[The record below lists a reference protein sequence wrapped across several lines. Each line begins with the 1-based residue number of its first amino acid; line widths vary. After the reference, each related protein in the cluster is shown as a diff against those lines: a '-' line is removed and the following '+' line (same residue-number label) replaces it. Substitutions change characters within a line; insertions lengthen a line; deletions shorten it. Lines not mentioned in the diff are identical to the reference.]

1 MARTKVENKYQA
13 ILDAAI
19 MVFAA
24 NGFWDTPTSL
34 ISKTAGIADGTLF
47 NYFKT
52 KDDLINEVYL
62 EIKKEL
68 SARTVAGLAAQD
80 SIREKMRHVWNTYID
95 WGVENPDKFKVMH
108 QIGSSYALDEK
119 VKAAAEVGYLEIQRI
134 TSESIAKGEIR
145 DYPTDYLG
153 AMIDTLAV
161 MTVQFTRENR
171 AQAAKYRDIGF
182 EIIWNGV
189 TR

>member
-1 MARTKVENKYQA
+1 MARAKVENKYKA

-19 MVFAA
+19 SVFAA
-24 NGFWDTPTSL
+24 HGFWDTPTSL
-34 ISKTAGIADGTLF
+34 ISKTAGVADGTLF

-68 SARTVAGLAAQD
+68 GERTLDGLAAKD
-80 SIREKMRHVWNTYID
+80 SIREKMRHVWNTYVD
-95 WGVENPDKFKVMH
+95 WGVENPDKFTVMH
-108 QIGSSYALDEK
+108 QIGSSYTLDEK
-119 VKAAAEVGYLEIQRI
+119 VKAAAETGYLEIQRI
-134 TSESIAKGEIR
+134 ASESIAKGEIR

-153 AMIDTLAV
+153 AMIDMQAV
-161 MTVQFTRENR
+161 MTVQFIRQNR
-171 AQAAKYRDIGF
+171 AQATKYRDIGF
-182 EIIWNGV
+182 EILWNGV